1 MQPLFNRPIT
11 SGSRRLRI
19 LQVTPTLAVGGAEC
33 MAGHLMVGLSRS
45 HEVAAVGLYPA
56 SNSPVENRLAQA
68 DIPRVHLNKRLGFD
82 PRMFS
87 ALNRVLCEFQPDVV
101 HTHLAALR
109 YVFPVLLRSR
119 IPVAVHTLH
128 NLAEHETDTVG
139 RMVNWLAFRHGV
151 FPIGISREVAAS
163 AERVY
168 GLKCRAVVP
177 NCIPVEEYRRRPAD
191 RVRWRAEERFD
202 PDDILFTCVGRLE
215 PQKNPL
221 MLVEAFAELNHPRS
235 HLVLMGEGSLRES
248 LLTCIRARRLERRV
262 HLLGKRNNIPEVLAA
277 SDVFVLS
284 SNWEGNPLAV
294 MEAMAAGLPVIGTAV
309 GGVPELVQSGVHG
322 ILVPPNKRAALASAM
337 QSLLDDPGKRVALAA
352 AASAHAMTAFNLE
365 RMVQGYESLYHT
377 ALAAPSQSPSR
388 SAAARAHGEAT
399 S

>member
-1 MQPLFNRPIT
+1 LQLLFNHPV
-11 SGSRRLRI
+11 SVSRRLRI
-19 LQVTPTLAVGGAEC
+19 LHVTPTLAVGGAEC
-33 MAGHLMVGLSRS
+33 MAGHLMIGLSRS
-45 HEVAAVGLYPA
+45 HEVAAVGLYPP
-56 SNSPVENRLAQA
+56 SNSPLENRLAQA
-68 DIPRVHLNKRLGFD
+68 DIPRVHLNKRPGFD
-82 PRMFS
+82 PRMFP

-109 YVFPVLLRSR
+109 YVFPVLLRR
-119 IPVAVHTLH
+119 RVPVAVHTLH

-139 RMVNWLAFRHGV
+139 RMVNWLAFRRGV
-151 FPIGISREVAAS
+151 YPIGISREVAAS
-163 AERVY
+163 TERVY

-191 RVRWRAEERFD
+191 RVHWRTVERFG

-221 MLVEAFAELNHPRS
+221 MLLEAFAELNHPRS

-248 LLTCIRARRLERRV
+248 LVTCIRARRLERRV
-262 HLLGKRNNIPEVLAA
+262 HLLGKRNNIPEVLAG

-309 GGVPELVQSGVHG
+309 GGVPELVQSGIHG
-322 ILVPPNKRAALASAM
+322 LLVPPNNRAALASAM
-337 QSLLDDPGKRVALAA
+337 QSLLDDPGQRAALAA
-352 AASAHAMTAFNLE
+352 AACARAMTAFNLE
-365 RMVQGYESLYHT
+365 RMVQGYARVYDHLWEGSSPGVIRSSVT
-377 ALAAPSQSPSR
+377 AA
-388 SAAARAHGEAT
+388 
-399 S
+399 